1 MLQNIGFPG
10 LMLILVVVLIL
21 FGPSKLPELGRA
33 VGRTLHEFKSSAR
46 ELVSESKDDGADSKD
61 GSIKERKDVT
71 EKSPA

>member
-10 LMLILVVVLIL
+10 LMLILVVVLVL

-46 ELVSESKDDGADSKD
+46 ELVSEGKETADHIEKDDKLLDKAK
-61 GSIKERKDVT
+61 
-71 EKSPA
+71 A